1 MKTNSCEAKNL
12 RYLWAMKKP
21 ILLTLSLAAL
31 LAVSCGKEFH
41 SPGGRLS
48 AVPDGQTVSVYFHA
62 GAGAEKVLAAQLHI
76 GLVTAEADL
85 DSALTFAGF
94 SDRRKIN
101 DDYGMKTGKRSRCHN
116 EAMQR
121 TLRFRN
127 PDGQRLDAVLRLY
140 DDGVALCYQLP
151 DGTETLED
159 RTAWHIPDG
168 TRRWIASLKTDYEGY
183 YPLATDGQ
191 GTPERFRRG
200 VISQAWGFPAL
211 VEPADGVFALL
222 CEADLRHGDS
232 AASLDN
238 GADREWYRVKLTGP
252 ARFADGRSP
261 WRAAIIGSL
270 SDVVESTLVT
280 DLSTPESDE
289 MDWVEPGVS
298 SWVYWAY
305 NHGSKDFQ
313 INKDFIDLAVK
324 MGWMYC
330 LIDWEWPEMENGGD
344 IADVLSYAKEKGVRI
359 NLWYNSGTS
368 WVGNGAPQPQDRLND
383 PERREKELAWLE
395 SLGVS
400 GIKVDF
406 FLPDDAT
413 MVDYYLDILE
423 DAAKHHLL
431 VDFHGCTIPRGW
443 QRTWPNLMSMESV
456 LGAEWY
462 NNGPFLTP
470 RAAGHNATLPFTRNV
485 IGPMDYTPG
494 TFSDSQ
500 FPHITTY
507 AHELALPILFES
519 GLQHMPDRP
528 EAYAGLPAE
537 VRKLLSGLPAAW
549 DDTRL
554 LAGYPGEYAVL
565 ARRKGNRWYIAGI
578 NGREEAAD
586 ITFPTERLTGA
597 PAAFRLF
604 GDGDE
609 DRSFQIGTAAPDSGA
624 MTIPCRARGG
634 FVLVSE

>member
-1 MKTNSCEAKNL
+1 
-12 RYLWAMKKP
+12 
-21 ILLTLSLAAL
+21 
-31 LAVSCGKEFH
+31 
-41 SPGGRLS
+41 
-48 AVPDGQTVSVYFHA
+48 
-62 GAGAEKVLAAQLHI
+62 
-76 GLVTAEADL
+76 
-85 DSALTFAGF
+85 
-94 SDRRKIN
+94 
-101 DDYGMKTGKRSRCHN
+101 
-116 EAMQR
+116 
-121 TLRFRN
+121 
-127 PDGQRLDAVLRLY
+127 
-140 DDGVALCYQLP
+140 
-151 DGTETLED
+151 
-159 RTAWHIPDG
+159 
-168 TRRWIASLKTDYEGY
+168 
-183 YPLATDGQ
+183 
-191 GTPERFRRG
+191 
-200 VISQAWGFPAL
+200 
-211 VEPADGVFALL
+211 
-222 CEADLRHGDS
+222 
-232 AASLDN
+232 
-238 GADREWYRVKLTGP
+238 
-252 ARFADGRSP
+252 
-261 WRAAIIGSL
+261 
-270 SDVVESTLVT
+270 
-280 DLSTPESDE
+280 

-324 MGWMYC
+324 MGWPYC
-330 LIDWEWPEMENGGD
+330 LIDWEWPQMENGGD

-368 WVGNGAPQPQDRLND
+368 WVGDGAPQPQDRLND

-537 VRKLLSGLPAAW
+537 VRELLSGLPAAW

-609 DRSFQIGTAAPDSGA
+609 DRSFQIGTAAPDGGA

>member
-1 MKTNSCEAKNL
+1 M
-12 RYLWAMKKP
+12 
-21 ILLTLSLAAL
+21 
-31 LAVSCGKEFH
+31 
-41 SPGGRLS
+41 
-48 AVPDGQTVSVYFHA
+48 
-62 GAGAEKVLAAQLHI
+62 
-76 GLVTAEADL
+76 
-85 DSALTFAGF
+85 
-94 SDRRKIN
+94 
-101 DDYGMKTGKRSRCHN
+101 
-116 EAMQR
+116 
-121 TLRFRN
+121 
-127 PDGQRLDAVLRLY
+127 
-140 DDGVALCYQLP
+140 
-151 DGTETLED
+151 
-159 RTAWHIPDG
+159 
-168 TRRWIASLKTDYEGY
+168 
-183 YPLATDGQ
+183 
-191 GTPERFRRG
+191 
-200 VISQAWGFPAL
+200 
-211 VEPADGVFALL
+211 
-222 CEADLRHGDS
+222 
-232 AASLDN
+232 
-238 GADREWYRVKLTGP
+238 
-252 ARFADGRSP
+252 
-261 WRAAIIGSL
+261 
-270 SDVVESTLVT
+270 
-280 DLSTPESDE
+280 
-289 MDWVEPGVS
+289 
-298 SWVYWAY
+298 
-305 NHGSKDFQ
+305 
-313 INKDFIDLAVK
+313 
-324 MGWMYC
+324 
-330 LIDWEWPEMENGGD
+330 
-344 IADVLSYAKEKGVRI
+344 
-359 NLWYNSGTS
+359 
-368 WVGNGAPQPQDRLND
+368 
-383 PERREKELAWLE
+383 
-395 SLGVS
+395 S

-537 VRKLLSGLPAAW
+537 VRELLSGLPAAW

-609 DRSFQIGTAAPDSGA
+609 DRSFQIGTAAPDGGTI
-624 MTIPCRARGG
+624 TIPCRARGG